1 MSKSIKAVM
10 AFLTAMTMTVGAM
23 GVTSYAEEAPVEVTM
38 TESAQTDGM
47 FSLGA
52 EYRFISGP
60 DVLIIDGE
68 GSFTEREFYEAA
80 KQFDPR
86 TVVLG
91 DEIDIPVSR
100 NVGSEWL
107 FNVSSLSSTF
117 SVFAHKNSK
126 AYKLWK
132 SELKK
137 EFNDYLEAND
147 ISIGNISYGDIFTL
161 YALEDRD
168 IYESFS
174 YDPAVVEN
182 GRDME
187 QYLLN
192 NGIRQDIAREFVGHY
207 MFGLND
213 RMKNHSDGQQVYA
226 NADGTEINQ
235 KTADYFKDS
244 CRMACETEQDIL
256 DKIFEGN
263 KGEGAVSK
271 FLLRYDVNADT
282 QIEIDIRY
290 VHNSKHTLSLISN
303 AIVRSF
309 LSFGDQKEASPA
321 DDDPEDTEKPM
332 PEEEKKYEPAKI
344 LNGMKTKAT
353 LKGDVDVNGT
363 VELTDVVVLSKYTMS
378 YIAYPLADYTAYAN
392 SDINDDKDINGL
404 DVSALIENQ
413 LGRRELVT
421 EPVTVTEAPKISE
434 SVYSRIN
441 AGEKNIK
448 VHIICRITEDSDIMK
463 QAYKLADEYMQTLS
477 DEEYTSVE
485 KQKLK
490 NKYAYEKKV
499 ELFAL
504 KMEKTIGNTVKSLG
518 EAELSVCDEH
528 DYCLFG
534 TLTPEQIKALEDN
547 ELVGEVFADP
557 VVLPDKVEQLVSK
570 DGTFS
575 NHELIYSD
583 KYRFAVESLPADPDR
598 GLPERDVLV
607 VYDIPY
613 EDTTGMSQGEW
624 KKHISIN
631 YTDYSYL
638 DELWLPGGPD
648 RLIYSGCRYLDVA
661 SKNQELKLE
670 KDLEIVFVVNG
681 ERPKP
686 DYDKTEEQ
694 INSMWGFDIFKYV
707 NYNKN
712 TEDTDTK
719 ENTGSNKSEK

>member
-1 MSKSIKAVM
+1 MKKTAKAVT
-10 AFLTAMTMTVGAM
+10 AFITAVTMTVGAM
-23 GVTSYAEEAPVEVTM
+23 GVTAYAEKAPAAAAV
-38 TESAQTDGM
+38 TESTQTDGV
-47 FSLGA
+47 FSQGA
-52 EYRFISGP
+52 EYHFIEGP

-68 GSFTEREFYEAA
+68 GTFTEKEFYGAA

-86 TVVLG
+86 IVVLG
-91 DEIDIPVSR
+91 DSVDIPVSG

-117 SVFAHKNSK
+117 SVFTHKSSN

-132 SELKK
+132 GGLKK
-137 EFNDYLEAND
+137 EFGDYLEAND
-147 ISIGNISYGDIFTL
+147 INIGAASYEDIFAL

-174 YDPAVVEN
+174 YDPAVFEK

-187 QYLLN
+187 QHLLD
-192 NGIRQDIAREFVGHY
+192 NGIRQDIAREFAGHY

-213 RMKNHSDGQQVYA
+213 RMKNHPDDTQVYA

-235 KTADYFKDS
+235 ETADYFKDS
-244 CRMACETEQDIL
+244 CRMASETEQDLL
-256 DKIFEGN
+256 DKILEGSE
-263 KGEGAVSK
+263 GEGTVSK
-271 FLLRYDVNADT
+271 FLMRYDVNADT
-282 QIEIDIRY
+282 QISVDIRY
-290 VHNSKHTLSLISN
+290 VHSSKHTLSLISDV
-303 AIVRSF
+303 IVRSF
-309 LSFGDQKEASPA
+309 LSFGEQKEVSSA
-321 DDDPEDTEKPM
+321 DDDSEDTEKPM
-332 PEEEKKYEPAKI
+332 PEEEKKYGASKI
-344 LNGMKTKAT
+344 LNGIKTKAT
-353 LKGDVDVNGT
+353 LKGDADVNGT
-363 VELTDVVVLSKYTMS
+363 VELTDIVVLSKYTLS

-404 DVSALIENQ
+404 DISALIENQ
-413 LGRRELVT
+413 LGRRELIT
-421 EPVTVTEAPKISE
+421 EPITVPEAPKISE

-448 VHIICRITEDSDIMK
+448 VHIICNITEDSDIMK

-477 DEEYTSVE
+477 DDEYTSVE

-528 DYCLFG
+528 DYCLVG

-598 GLPERDVLV
+598 GLPERDELV

-613 EDTTGMSQGEW
+613 EDTTGMSNGEW

-648 RLIYSGCRYLDVA
+648 RLIYSGCRYRDVA

-681 ERPKP
+681 ERPQNL
-686 DYDKTEEQ
+686 YDWSDERIKSEY
-694 INSMWGFDIFKYV
+694 GFDIFKYV
-707 NYNKN
+707 HFENDA
-712 TEDTDTK
+712 EDK
-719 ENTGSNKSEK
+719 